1 MLEPGQ
7 TVGNYVVK
15 RELGMG
21 GMAFV
26 YEVQHTVLESRHALK
41 VLLPHLLRE
50 PRFLDR
56 FLEEAKLQAR
66 FRHPSLVRV
75 TDIVSEPGIAGL
87 VMDYLDGETL
97 ERRISRAPIA
107 IEDAVRWVHQ
117 ATGALSYVHQRG
129 VVHRDVKPGN
139 LFLEEIEGIGSLI
152 RLMDFGIAKVHM
164 KERTKT
170 AVAMGTPAYM
180 SPEQVKGAKRVDA
193 RSDLFS
199 LGLVLYELLTG
210 TLAFDG
216 QSDYEI
222 QQKILEGDYLPV
234 QERNPDVSEHL
245 ALIVAKALRTA
256 PAERFSQAR
265 SMAKQLA
272 AVPEAAAL
280 TPRSWG

>member
-1 MLEPGQ
+1 MLDPGQ
-7 TVGNYVVK
+7 TVGHYVVE

-26 YEVQHTVLESRHALK
+26 FKVRHVVLESEHALK

-50 PRFLDR
+50 ARFLER

-97 ERRISRAPIA
+97 ERRLERAPLGPS
-107 IEDAVRWVHQ
+107 EAVHWAHQ
-117 ATGALSYVHQRG
+117 ATGALSYIHTRG

-139 LFLEEIEGIGSLI
+139 LFVEDVTGLGSQI

-164 KERTKT
+164 KERTRT

-180 SPEQVKGAKRVDA
+180 SPEQVTGARHVDA
-193 RSDLFS
+193 RSDIFS
-199 LGLVLYELLTG
+199 LGAVLYEMLTG
-210 TLAFDG
+210 RVAFDAE
-216 QSDYEI
+216 SEYEI
-222 QQKILEGDYLPV
+222 QQRILAGVYTPV
-234 QERNPDVSEHL
+234 RDINPEVSPHL
-245 ALIVAKALRTA
+245 AAIVDKALQVV
-256 PAERFSQAR
+256 PAERFSHAR
-265 SMAKQLA
+265 SMAQQLA
-272 AVPEAAAL
+272 AVPEGGLVGAL
-280 TPRSWG
+280 WG